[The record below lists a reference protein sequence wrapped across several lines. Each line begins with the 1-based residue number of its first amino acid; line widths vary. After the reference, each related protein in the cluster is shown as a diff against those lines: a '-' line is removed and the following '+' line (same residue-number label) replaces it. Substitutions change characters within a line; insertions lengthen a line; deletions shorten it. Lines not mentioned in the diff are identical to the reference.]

1 MVNTTQKPD
10 QENLDPAKDVG
21 QDGFDEIIDKNFSP
35 GDEAMMEERAA
46 SGLADQEANA
56 AASTDSADDLSQGG
70 IEQREESGDS
80 TWQNN
85 TSAEAPPKKGSFF
98 SVRRNRNIA
107 VGVFGTI
114 FVVMGLFFTLGP
126 STAIIHLKEVM
137 FDKFDSRLSTLSEKR
152 NVRIMSKK
160 MSKDFTTGCTVK
172 IKCRFKGMTSR
183 EITKFEKRN
192 PGTKIVTE
200 GRTVAGKHKVSG
212 IQFIDDDGKQRFV
225 RANNLKSSL
234 KSSASLRNNIRNYN
248 KPTVAHWRDVAASKM
263 FAKFKI
269 FRGKTKTGSSS
280 ESKGSTADEKRKIR
294 IREAIREYSSGDVFS
309 SSLDKFSASESD
321 PDAANKNALADSV
334 EDIGGDIEGEIA
346 KVNEAKADPTKAIEP
361 VPKVSTVAKQAAS
374 GIVQGSFR
382 GAFTGYAGAGF
393 NYVTKA
399 CAAKRMVATV
409 GYLSKFMASGNLIR
423 YASLFMVTADMTKA
437 GDADGDSAQAIGDLG
452 SILTTPDPETNQTF
466 SDSFGY
472 QYAAYGTLK
481 KDNDGNIDTAEYTPY
496 KMGAGL
502 TGSLLGIANSLNS
515 IPGVKTGCKV
525 LLKPLVQVAGVAVTV
540 VINIA
545 EKIAEGVTC
554 IVGFGSGCAIA
565 GGSIALNISAVMAFM
580 YAQSVLVPLAARTIA
595 GASPSG
601 DEAGQDAGNAI
612 TGGSGALM
620 SMNGRFHGLHPISQ
634 DKAIAYDQ
642 FADTTKAKVAA
653 DQKMNDFFNTSNPRS
668 FSGRMASLLKPSVNQ
683 SFIMSLPGKLGGF
696 STTAFSLTPEAKAA
710 KAGAEYEVCGDP
722 DYEELNIAADPFCNV
737 QYGLD
742 PSKVDAEESEAYDA
756 EKVIAYMCG
765 SSINSESSC
774 SDDAY
779 IDNEGNP
786 KGEYADWLEDCTFS
800 DQPISVDG
808 ENETPKECL
817 DPSSTDEPMKYT
829 MFRLYTFDTSLDDQY
844 EDRDA
849 GQDAQSNT
857 QSGTLPSGEVQE
869 LAQQLLDTGNIT
881 GDPKYI
887 QQIKNVAEGKGG
899 CNVDEKILSS
909 LLVLAKDLKMNVSIS
924 SLNRKCTNVL
934 TASGTGSWH
943 YRDGG
948 GHAVDI
954 QAINGSALTG
964 RDTNSVKI
972 IKHLAPLLPE
982 GSGFGQS
989 TCPGQSVKLPSG
1001 IKQFKDSC
1009 NHLHIQVAY

>member
-46 SGLADQEANA
+46 GGLADQEANA
-56 AASTDSADDLSQGG
+56 ATGTDSADDLSQGG

-85 TSAEAPPKKGSFF
+85 TSTEAPPKKGSFLG
-98 SVRRNRNIA
+98 VRRNRNIA
-107 VGVFGTI
+107 IGVFGTI

-152 NVRIMSKK
+152 NIRIMSKK
-160 MSKDFTTGCTVK
+160 MSKEFTTGCTVK
-172 IKCRFKGMTSR
+172 VKCRFKGMTSR
-183 EITKFEKRN
+183 EISKFEKRN
-192 PGTKIVTE
+192 PGTKIVAD
-200 GRTVAGKHKVSG
+200 GRTIAGKRKVSG

-225 RANNLKSSL
+225 KANNLKSSL
-234 KSSASLRNNIRNYN
+234 RSSASLRNNIRNYN

-263 FAKFKI
+263 FNKFKV
-269 FRGKTKTGSSS
+269 FRGKTKVASDA
-280 ESKGSTADEKRKIR
+280 ENKGKTTNEKQKIR
-294 IREAIREYSSGDVFS
+294 IREAIRKYTSGGVFS
-309 SSLDKFSASESD
+309 SSIGTFSAADSD
-321 PDAANKNALADSV
+321 PDATNKNALADSV
-334 EDIGGDIEGEIA
+334 EDIGGDIEGEIE

-361 VPKVSTVAKQAAS
+361 VPKASTVAKQAVK
-374 GIVQGSFR
+374 GVVEGSFR

-393 NYVTKA
+393 NYLTKA
-399 CAAKRMVATV
+399 CAAKRMIATV

-423 YASLFMVTADMTKA
+423 YASLYMVTADMTKA

-481 KDNDGNIDTAEYTPY
+481 KDKDGNIDTAEYAPY

-525 LLKPLVQVAGVAVTV
+525 LLKPLVQVAGIAVTV
-540 VINIA
+540 AINVG

-554 IVGFGSGCAIA
+554 IVGLGSGCAIA
-565 GGSIALNISAVMAFM
+565 GGSIALNILAVMAFM

-595 GASPSG
+595 GVNPSG

-612 TGGSGALM
+612 VGGSGALM
-620 SMNGRFHGLHPISQ
+620 SMNGRFHGLHPISK

-642 FADTTKAKVAA
+642 FSDTTKSKVAA
-653 DQKMNDFFNTSNPRS
+653 DQKMNDFFNASNPRS
-668 FSGRMASLLKPSVNQ
+668 FSSKMASLFRPPSHQ
-683 SFIMSLPGKLGGF
+683 SAFASLPGRLG
-696 STTAFSLTPEAKAA
+696 SLPAVAFNLTPEARAA

-742 PSKVDAEESEAYDA
+742 PSKVDAEENETYDS
-756 EKVIAYMCG
+756 EKVIEYMCG
-765 SSINSESSC
+765 SSVNNETDCSEG
-774 SDDAY
+774 AY
-779 IDNEGNP
+779 IDNDGNP
-786 KGEYADWLEDCTFS
+786 QGEYASWLEDCTFS

-817 DPSSTDEPMKYT
+817 DPSATDDPVKYT
-829 MFRLYTFDTSLDDQY
+829 MFRMYTFDTSLDDQY
-844 EDRDA
+844 SDRNGVTSEPDEGTA
-849 GQDAQSNT
+849 GKGSEPFDGSAQEAAKEILN
-857 QSGTLPSGEVQE
+857 SGNVTISDDKDL
-869 LAQQLLDTGNIT
+869 
-881 GDPKYI
+881 
-887 QQIKNVAEGKGG
+887 IKKAAEGESTPLAGA
-899 CNVDEKILSS
+899 ILK
-909 LLVLAKDLKMNVSIS
+909 VLAGLSRNHKFTIS
-924 SLNRKCTNVL
+924 SLYRGPCSGSNHCEGKAADIGAVDGKSVSYKGHDQKVQKFIDDAANLLKTNCENGVPNQGYVDKTTSNGSKCEVFIDI
-934 TASGTGSWH
+934 GTGPH
-943 YRDGG
+943 
-948 GHAVDI
+948 V
-954 QAINGSALTG
+954 
-964 RDTNSVKI
+964 
-972 IKHLAPLLPE
+972 
-982 GSGFGQS
+982 
-989 TCPGQSVKLPSG
+989 
-1001 IKQFKDSC
+1001 
-1009 NHLHIQVAY
+1009 HIAKE